1 MARPPKT
8 FHEFIG
14 QTRMVKH
21 LQRLIAGAKALG
33 RACPSLLLT
42 APSGCGKTALAGA
55 VAAAYGSTFHPLLAG
70 EDTRTAEI
78 CEMLLAGQ
86 HGDVFFIDEAHS
98 LRQDPQ
104 QVLYIALD
112 QQKAPALHEGRVQRT
127 QFDSV
132 ACCTLILATNQPG
145 RLQRGLRN
153 RLTPLEFDPYTV
165 PELKSIAER
174 VARQDGM
181 ALTPHAARVLAEM
194 AQGAPRHVARR
205 IEALQLLWPSIQTF
219 GQEHV
224 RALLHSEG
232 VDAHGFWPRQ
242 RLYLLTLG
250 ASPGGV
256 CSLERLSAKLGCDV
270 VHLRQ
275 DIEPHLIDQGLVDVR
290 SGRGRTLT
298 AAGRAL
304 LTDLMAWTTDKDAL
318 ETPRQEECSC

>member
-14 QTRMVKH
+14 QPRTVKH

-33 RACPSLLLT
+33 RTCPSLLLT
-42 APSGCGKTALAGA
+42 APNGYGKTALAGA
-55 VAAAYGSTFHPLLAG
+55 VAAAYGSTCHTLLAG

-78 CEMLLAGQ
+78 CEILFTCQ

-104 QVLYIALD
+104 QVFYIALD

-153 RLTPLEFDPYTV
+153 RLTPLELDPYTV
-165 PELKSIAER
+165 SELKSIAER
-174 VARQDGM
+174 VARQDGLE
-181 ALTPHAARVLAEM
+181 LTPHAARVLAEM
-194 AQGAPRHVARR
+194 AQGAPRHIARR
-205 IEALQLLWPSIQTF
+205 IEALQLFWPGTETF

-224 RALLHSEG
+224 RALLTGEG
-232 VDAHGFWPRQ
+232 VDAYGFWPRQ

-250 ASPGGV
+250 ASPEGV

-275 DIEPHLIDQGLVDVR
+275 DVEPYLIDQGLVDFR

-298 AAGRAL
+298 TKGRAML
-304 LTDLMAWTTDKDAL
+304 ANLKAWTAS
-318 ETPRQEECSC
+318 ETTTETGLQEECSC